1 MQLEALARATTGDVR
16 GALTLF
22 QRFMSRGF
30 AKNRGWAQQ
39 LYWGSNETGR
49 GKRAEQLVGTD
60 PLNDSLVAMWG
71 VLQAVFGVRLSLG
84 RVSFADTGRH
94 PLPEELEGA
103 RWTFSWRGKPF
114 CVKVSNGRSLA
125 C

>member
-1 MQLEALARATTGDVR
+1 
-16 GALTLF
+16 
-22 QRFMSRGF
+22 MSRGF

-49 GKRAEQLVGTD
+49 GKRLEQLVGTD

-71 VLQAVFGVRLSLG
+71 FLQAVFGVRLSLG
-84 RVSFADTGRH
+84 RVSFADTTGSRR
-94 PLPEELEGA
+94 LPEELEGA

-114 CVKVSNGRSLA
+114 CVKVTERRSMT